1 MNRRV
6 LVLNQDNSPISV
18 CTIQRA
24 FLLTYLNKSELV
36 KPANGHKLHS
46 VSQAFPMP
54 AVIRLNRYVNVPYK
68 GVALTRQNIF
78 KRDNFNC
85 QYCGTN
91 KDLTLD
97 HVIPRS
103 KGGKSAWNN
112 LVTACKRCNAKKG
125 NNTPEKVGMKIK
137 IAPFK
142 PSYVLFLRE
151 LSGFACEEWKPF
163 LKVKSNGVKL

>member
-36 KPANGHKLHS
+36 KPANGFKLHS
-46 VSQAFPMP
+46 VSKSFPMP
-54 AVIRLNRYVNVPYK
+54 AVIRLNKYVNVPYK
-68 GVALTRQNIF
+68 GVTLTRQNVF
-78 KRDNFNC
+78 KRDNLTC
-85 QYCGTN
+85 QYCGTA

-103 KGGKSAWNN
+103 KGGKTSWDN
-112 LVTACKRCNAKKG
+112 LTTACKRCNAKKG
-125 NNTPEKVGMKIK
+125 DETPEKVNMILKIK
-137 IAPFK
+137 PFK
-142 PSYVLFLRE
+142 PAYILFLRD
-151 LSGFACEEWKPF
+151 LSGFQCEEWRPF
-163 LKVKSNGVKL
+163 LKPKRH

>member
-24 FLLTYLNKSELV
+24 FLLTYLKKSELV
-36 KPANGHKLHS
+36 RPANGYKLHS
-46 VSQAFPMP
+46 VSEAFPMP

-68 GVALTRQNIF
+68 GVALTRQNVF
-78 KRDNFNC
+78 KRDNFTC

-112 LVTACKRCNAKKG
+112 LVTACKKCNAKKG
-125 NNTPEKVGMKIK
+125 NNTPERVGMKIK

-142 PSYVLFLRE
+142 PSYVLFLRD

-163 LKVKSNGVKL
+163 LKGKSN